1 MVNFRKILQ
10 QYWGYTTFRDLQ
22 EDIIRQV
29 YEGNDVLALMPTG
42 GGKSITFQVPTM
54 AKDGLCIVITPLIAL
69 MKDQV
74 ENLKKRDIKAL
85 AIYSGMT
92 PHEIDIAFDNATY
105 GNYKFLYISPERLKT
120 ELFRIRVQ
128 KLKVILLA
136 VDEAHC
142 ISQWGYDFRPS
153 YLEIATIREW
163 LPDIPILAITATA
176 TPKVA
181 TDIMEKLRFRKTNLM
196 QKSFERK
203 NLIYVVRKTN
213 NKEEQLL
220 KICQNVPG
228 TGIIY
233 VRSRRNAQEIAELL
247 NKKGIKA
254 DFYHAGLNP
263 HSRNLRQNEWMQNLT
278 RVIVC
283 TNAFGMG
290 IDKPDVR
297 FVVHTELPDSI
308 EAYFQE
314 AGRAGRDEKTAYAV
328 LLHDDN
334 DRTGMTAR
342 LTSSFPP
349 PETIKEIYQKL
360 YTFYNIPYGGGK
372 GSTHDF
378 NLARFATHQN
388 LYSTTAHNSIQH
400 LQREGYL
407 EIINEHLHPTRI
419 MILLTRN
426 ELYKI
431 QVENEQLDSL
441 IKLLLRTYTGLFHEY
456 TPIDETTLAHHLH
469 IDTNTLNE
477 HLLKLSRMQV
487 IGYIPKKNTP
497 LILFNEERLD
507 KKNINLSLQ
516 RYGMLKERYQ
526 QRMNAMLHY
535 AESTAKCRNQQLLA
549 YFGET
554 HTHRC
559 GRCDVCRKRNKL
571 ELSKYELDQ
580 LIDQLKKLIRENTP
594 TIDECLQ
601 TIAGDPDTI
610 INVLRWLIDNNRIR
624 HTDNNHLQWITKN
637 EQ

>member
-1 MVNFRKILQ
+1 MDNFRKILQ
-10 QYWGYTTFRDLQ
+10 QYWGYTAFRDLQ

-42 GGKSITFQVPTM
+42 GGKSITFQVPAM

-69 MKDQV
+69 MRDQV

-92 PHEIDIAFDNATY
+92 SHEIDVAFDNATY

-120 ELFRIRVQ
+120 ELFRVRVQ
-128 KLKVILLA
+128 KLKVNLLA

-153 YLEIATIREW
+153 YLEIAAVREW
-163 LPDIPILAITATA
+163 LPDVPVLALTATA
-176 TPKVA
+176 TPEIA
-181 TDIMEKLRFRKTNLM
+181 NDIMEKLLFRKPNLM

-213 NKEEQLL
+213 DKEEQLL
-220 KICQNVPG
+220 NICQNVPG
-228 TGIIY
+228 TGIVY
-233 VRSRRNAQEIAELL
+233 VRNRRSAQEIAEFLHK
-247 NKKGIKA
+247 NGIKSG
-254 DFYHAGLNP
+254 FYHAGLSP
-263 HSRNLRQNEWMQNLT
+263 DSRNLRQNEWKQNLI
-278 RVIVC
+278 RVVVC

-297 FVVHTELPDSI
+297 FVAHMDLPDSI

-328 LLHDDN
+328 LLYNDD
-334 DRTGMTAR
+334 DKLGMTAR
-342 LTSSFPP
+342 LISSFPP

-372 GSTHDF
+372 GSVHDF
-378 NLARFATHQN
+378 NLVRFAIHYN
-388 LYSTTAHNSIQH
+388 LYSTTAHSALQH

-407 EIINEHLHPTRI
+407 EIIDEHHHPTRI
-419 MILLTRN
+419 IILLTRN

-456 TPIDETTLAHHLH
+456 TPIDEVILARYLH
-469 IDTNTLNE
+469 VEVSVVNE
-477 HLLKLSRMQV
+477 YLIKLSRMQV
-487 IGYIPKKNTP
+487 IGYIPQKSTP
-497 LILFNEERLD
+497 LLLFNEERLD
-507 KKNINLSLQ
+507 KKNINISHE
-516 RYGMLKERYQ
+516 RYGMLKKRYE
-526 QRMNAMLHY
+526 QRMNAILRY
-535 AESTAKCRNQQLLA
+535 AESTAKCRSQQLLA

-554 HTHRC
+554 DACRC
-559 GRCDVCRKRNKL
+559 GRCDVCREHKKTG
-571 ELSKYELDQ
+571 LSKYEFDRLVE
-580 LIDQLKKLIRENTP
+580 QLKKLIRESAP

-601 TIAGDPDTI
+601 TVAGDPDAI
-610 INVLRWLIDNNRIR
+610 ISVLRWLIDNDKVRR
-624 HTDNNHLQWITKN
+624 TDSGALQWIMNNK
-637 EQ
+637 Q